1 MLQELLQQVHD
12 ANTRLPALGL
22 VTLTWGNVSAVDRG
36 RGLVVIK
43 PSGVPYADL
52 APERMAVVDMDGKR
66 VSGGKPSSDTATH
79 LVLYRRFPSIGGIA
93 HTHSRW
99 ATIWAQAGLPIPAL
113 GTTHADYFSSAIPC
127 ARTLTGE
134 ETEREYEKATGEA
147 LAELLT
153 DEMALQLPAAL
164 AVGHGPFTWGRD
176 AGEAVDHAQVL
187 EEIAMMAWHTLALD
201 PKAVLP
207 QHILDKHF
215 SRKHGK
221 DAYYGQ

>member
-1 MLQELLQQVHD
+1 MPQELLQQVYD
-12 ANTRLPALGL
+12 ANMRLPALGL
-22 VTLTWGNVSAVDRG
+22 VTLTWGNVSAVDRE
-36 RGLVVIK
+36 RSLVVIK

-52 APERMAVVDMDGKR
+52 TPGSMAVVDMDGKR
-66 VSGGKPSSDTATH
+66 IFGGKPSSDTATH

-99 ATIWAQAGLPIPAL
+99 ATIWAQAGLPVPAL
-113 GTTHADYFSSAIPC
+113 GTTHADYFSAAIPC
-127 ARTLTGE
+127 TRALTRE
-134 ETEREYEKATGEA
+134 ETEGEYEKATGKA
-147 LAELLT
+147 VAELLD
-153 DEMALQLPAAL
+153 DERALQLPAAL

-176 AGEAVDHAQVL
+176 AGEAVDHALVL
-187 EEIAMMAWHTLALD
+187 EEVAMMAWHTQALD